1 MIETFGPCTLIQGD
15 CTQALSQIPGG
26 SVSLV
31 ATSPPYNCGK
41 DYGTF
46 ADRMS
51 WEEYWKFTSEW
62 IDEVVRVLV
71 PGGRLAVNLPWW
83 MGKKPRR
90 DVPYQFKTVARDCG
104 LTFIDKIMWIKGD
117 SDNVH
122 TSGGFGG
129 GGCGW
134 GTYMSPSGPS
144 IRCASEPILIFSNG
158 GRGRG
163 AVSGEGKGMCV
174 RGDMTVE
181 EWMEWTI
188 DVWFI
193 RSAGSPT
200 HPAVFPQEIPTRLVK
215 LYTFPGETVLD
226 PFAGEGTTGLAAIA
240 TGRTF
245 VGCEVDP
252 THFSRAVRK
261 CRRSW
266 LNKRS
271 ELPLEK
277 PVVYMQGKLL

>member
-1 MIETFGPCTLIQGD
+1 MSPAHNQYEGHCGD
-15 CTQALSQIPGG
+15 CREVMPRIEGG
-26 SVSLV
+26 SVALV

-41 DYGTF
+41 DYGAF
-46 ADRMS
+46 DDRMT
-51 WEEYWKFTSEW
+51 WDEYWRFTAAWLTETA
-62 IDEVVRVLV
+62 RVLC

-104 LTFIDKIMWIKGD
+104 LTFIDKITWIKGD
-117 SDNVH
+117 SENVH

-134 GTYMSPSGPS
+134 GTYLSPSGPS
-144 IRCASEPILIFSNG
+144 IRCASEPILVFSNG

-163 AVSGEGKGMCV
+163 AVSGEGRGACV
-174 RGDMTVE
+174 RGDMTAD
-181 EWMEWTI
+181 EWMQWTV

-193 RSAGSPT
+193 RGASSPT

-226 PFAGEGTTGLAAIA
+226 PFMGEGA
-240 TGRTF
+240 TGVASIVTGRRF
-245 VGCEVDP
+245 VGCELDP
-252 THFSRAVRK
+252 SHFARSMRLMRRAWQDQRSRLFDAA
-261 CRRSW
+261 
-266 LNKRS
+266 
-271 ELPLEK
+271 
-277 PVVYMQGKLL
+277 G